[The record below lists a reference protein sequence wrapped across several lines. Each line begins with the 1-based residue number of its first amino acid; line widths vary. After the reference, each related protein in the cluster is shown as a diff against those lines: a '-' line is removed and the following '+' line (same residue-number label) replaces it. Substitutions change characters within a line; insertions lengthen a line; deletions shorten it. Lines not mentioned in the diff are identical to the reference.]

1 MFATRSKDRDGQLVH
16 ASGTSITQRLARA
29 AAVHPW
35 RVVVAWGL
43 ILLAS
48 VVAIG
53 DPDRVGVH
61 LRRQHHQQPRLG
73 EGRAGASPRTSPRLT
88 ASTTPSSSTPPSSP
102 AEDPEFQAFVADV
115 RSSIEAT
122 GAAQTV
128 RDPYAADGSG
138 ISEDGHAAVV
148 TLVLGHDPETGIVDV
163 IDEVVAA
170 DADAAFEVDI
180 TGTNTLDHDFTEL
193 SESDL
198 TNGELKFGL
207 PAAMIV
213 LVLVF
218 GALVAAFLPMSIAI
232 LSIIVTVAISSVLGQ
247 FTSLSFFIVNMI
259 TAMGLALGIDYSL
272 FVLSRYREERQAGRD
287 KIDAIV
293 ATGGTSSK
301 AVLFSGSSF
310 VVALLGLLL
319 VPDTILRSLA
329 LGAIIV
335 GVVTMAAALTLL
347 PALLSLLGDR
357 VNALRLPIVGRDHP
371 AESPFWTRAV
381 SAVVRRPGTF
391 LAAGLLVLLAAAL
404 PVLGLHTG
412 TSGVNSLPDDTYAKA
427 GALALERSFP
437 GTSTTDPAQVV
448 ISGDVDLQRRHRS
461 HRTSSRP
468 PSPTTRTS
476 ARRSS
481 RSPRTARSRV
491 VSIPLVGDPDH
502 TQARRGLD
510 RLRTD
515 LVPAAFDG
523 TDTTVLVG
531 GTTAENVDYSDV
543 INHWLP
549 IVLAFVLGLS
559 FLLLTLV
566 FRSLVL
572 SATAVVLNLLSVGA
586 AYGLLVLVFQHGVGA
601 DLLGFQQVERVE
613 AWVPVFLFSV
623 LFALS
628 MDYHVFLLSR
638 IRERYAQ
645 TGDTNQAVVHGI
657 AATGRIITGA
667 ALIIVVVFAGFAAGQ
682 LVMFQQM
689 GFGVGVALLVDAT
702 LIRMVVVPATM
713 ALLGRWNWY
722 LPSWLNW
729 LPELHVEGD
738 PESVDTRRS
747 RRRAPRGRR
756 SRSRSAPPSPADR
769 PAGQE
774 HTTNPDDDRRPKEL
788 NIMTD
793 STARHTFRRTWLL
806 WFAGALA
813 FPIAGVAGTAV
824 AGRVDD
830 AGAALVGGT
839 VAGLVLGAGQA
850 LASRRRLDPR
860 RWIPATAAGMGA
872 GLLLGAWTVDYG
884 TSLADLALMGAL
896 TGLVL
901 GPAQALALPARAAHR
916 WSWAVAMPALWAL
929 GWTVTTLGGIHVDEQ
944 FTNFGLY
951 GALTF
956 SAVSGLL
963 LHRLLPYQETSP
975 APAAPAVAPGAVR

>member
-1 MFATRSKDRDGQLVH
+1 MDMATRTKDVDGQLVH
-16 ASGTSITQRLARA
+16 RSSTSFPQRLARVA
-29 AAVHPW
+29 AAHPW
-35 RVVVAWGL
+35 RVVVAWTL

-48 VVAIG
+48 VAAIG
-53 DPDRVGVH
+53 GLIGSAFTSDGGITSNPDSMKAE
-61 LRRQHHQQPRLG
+61 RLLV
-73 EGRAGASPRTSPRLT
+73 ESFSQADRIDDAIIIYSDRLT
-88 ASTTPSSSTPPSSP
+88 SD
-102 AEDPEFQAFVADV
+102 DPQFQSFVAGV

-122 GAAQTV
+122 GAVQTV
-128 RDPYAADGSG
+128 RDPYAGDGSG
-138 ISEDGHAAVV
+138 ISADGHAAVV
-148 TLVLGHDPETGIVDV
+148 TLVLGPDPETGIVDV

-170 DADAAFEVDI
+170 DADAAFVVDV
-180 TGTNTLDHDFTEL
+180 TGTNTLGHDFAEL

-232 LSIIVTVAISSVLGQ
+232 LSIVVTVAISSVLGQ

-293 ATGGTSSK
+293 TTGGTSSK

-335 GVVTMAAALTLL
+335 GLVTMAAALTLL

-357 VNALRLPIVGRDHP
+357 VNALRLPIVGRDQP

-381 SAVVRRPGTF
+381 TAVVRRPGTF
-391 LAAGLLVLLAAAL
+391 LAAGLLVLLAAAI

-412 TSGVNSLPDDTYAKA
+412 TSGVNSLPDDSHAKA

-448 ISGDVDLQRRHRS
+448 ISGDITTGEVTTAIEAFETSVADDPDFGPSQLQV
-461 HRTSSRP
+461 
-468 PSPTTRTS
+468 
-476 ARRSS
+476 AENGQV
-481 RSPRTARSRV
+481 AV
-491 VSIPLVGDPDH
+491 LSIPLVGDPDH
-502 TQARRGLD
+502 SQARRGLD

-515 LVPAAFDG
+515 LIPTAFEG

-531 GTTAENVDYSDV
+531 GTTAKNVDYSDV
-543 INHWLP
+543 INKWLP

-566 FRSLVL
+566 FRSVVL

-586 AYGLLVLVFQHGVGA
+586 AYGLLVLVFQHGVAA

-645 TGDTNQAVVHGI
+645 TGDTNEAVVHGI
-657 AATGRIITGA
+657 AATGRLITGA
-667 ALIIVVVFAGFAAGQ
+667 ALIIVVVFTGFAAGQ

-689 GFGVGVALLVDAT
+689 GFGVGIALLVDAT
-702 LIRMVVVPATM
+702 LIRTIIVPAAM
-713 ALLGRWNWY
+713 SILGDRNWY
-722 LPSWLNW
+722 LPNWLNW

-738 PESVDTRRS
+738 PE
-747 RRRAPRGRR
+747 
-756 SRSRSAPPSPADR
+756 
-769 PAGQE
+769 
-774 HTTNPDDDRRPKEL
+774 
-788 NIMTD
+788 
-793 STARHTFRRTWLL
+793 
-806 WFAGALA
+806 
-813 FPIAGVAGTAV
+813 
-824 AGRVDD
+824 
-830 AGAALVGGT
+830 
-839 VAGLVLGAGQA
+839 
-850 LASRRRLDPR
+850 
-860 RWIPATAAGMGA
+860 
-872 GLLLGAWTVDYG
+872 
-884 TSLADLALMGAL
+884 AL
-896 TGLVL
+896 T
-901 GPAQALALPARAAHR
+901 PEPEAP
-916 WSWAVAMPALWAL
+916 
-929 GWTVTTLGGIHVDEQ
+929 TTE
-944 FTNFGLY
+944 
-951 GALTF
+951 
-956 SAVSGLL
+956 
-963 LHRLLPYQETSP
+963 
-975 APAAPAVAPGAVR
+975 APTRTPISV

>member
-1 MFATRSKDRDGQLVH
+1 M
-16 ASGTSITQRLARA
+16 
-29 AAVHPW
+29 HPW
-35 RVVVAWGL
+35 RVVTAWGL
-43 ILLAS
+43 ILAAS

-53 DPDRVGVH
+53 TLLGSAFTSDGSITTNPDSA
-61 LRRQHHQQPRLG
+61 
-73 EGRAGASPRTSPRLT
+73 RAEQVIADNFSQADRIDDAVVIYSADLTSD
-88 ASTTPSSSTPPSSP
+88 
-102 AEDPEFQAFVADV
+102 DPEFKAFVAEV

-122 GAAQTV
+122 GATQTV
-128 RDPYAADGSG
+128 RDPYAADQSG

-148 TLVLGHDPETGIVDV
+148 TLVLGHDPETGIVEV

-170 DADAAFEVDI
+170 DAAAGFEVDI
-180 TGTNTLDHDFTEL
+180 TGVNTLDHDFTEL

-218 GALVAAFLPMSIAI
+218 GALVAAFIPMSIAI

-287 KIDAIV
+287 KIDAII

-335 GVVTMAAALTLL
+335 GVVTMAAAITLL

-371 AESPFWTRAV
+371 AESPFWTKAV
-381 SAVVRRPGTF
+381 GAVVRRPGAF
-391 LAAGLLVLLAAAL
+391 LAAGVLVLLAAAF

-412 TSGVNSLPDDTYAKA
+412 TAGVNSLPDDTLRQGRCPRARA
-427 GALALERSFP
+427 ELP
-437 GTSTTDPAQVV
+437 GHLDHRPRP
-448 ISGDVDLQRRHRS
+448 GGRLRRRRLQP
-461 HRTSSRP
+461 TWPP
-468 PSPTTRTS
+468 PSSEFEASVADDPDFGPS
-476 ARRSS
+476 QQQIAENGQV
-481 RSPRTARSRV
+481 AV
-491 VSIPLVGDPDH
+491 ISIPLVGDPDH
-502 TQARRGLD
+502 SQARRGLD

-515 LVPAAFDG
+515 LIPAAFDG
-523 TDTTVLVG
+523 TDTSVLVG

-559 FLLLTLV
+559 FILLTLV
-566 FRSLVL
+566 FRSLVV

-702 LIRMVVVPATM
+702 LIRMVVVPAAM
-713 ALLGRWNWY
+713 AAARPL
-722 LPSWLNW
+722 
-729 LPELHVEGD
+729 ELVPAQLAELAA
-738 PESVDTRRS
+738 
-747 RRRAPRGRR
+747 RAPRRR
-756 SRSRSAPPSPADR
+756 RPGQPIAPPADV
-769 PAGQE
+769 P
-774 HTTNPDDDRRPKEL
+774 
-788 NIMTD
+788 
-793 STARHTFRRTWLL
+793 
-806 WFAGALA
+806 
-813 FPIAGVAGTAV
+813 
-824 AGRVDD
+824 
-830 AGAALVGGT
+830 
-839 VAGLVLGAGQA
+839 
-850 LASRRRLDPR
+850 ASRADAASKPVVRR
-860 RWIPATAAGMGA
+860 
-872 GLLLGAWTVDYG
+872 
-884 TSLADLALMGAL
+884 
-896 TGLVL
+896 
-901 GPAQALALPARAAHR
+901 
-916 WSWAVAMPALWAL
+916 
-929 GWTVTTLGGIHVDEQ
+929 
-944 FTNFGLY
+944 
-951 GALTF
+951 
-956 SAVSGLL
+956 
-963 LHRLLPYQETSP
+963 
-975 APAAPAVAPGAVR
+975 

>member
-1 MFATRSKDRDGQLVH
+1 MFATRSKNLEGHLAN
-16 ASGTSITQRLARA
+16 ASGTSITQRLART

-48 VVAIG
+48 MVAIATLIG
-53 DPDRVGVH
+53 SAFTSDGSITSDP
-61 LRRQHHQQPRLG
+61 
-73 EGRAGASPRTSPRLT
+73 ESARAGQVMAVNVSQGDRIDDAVIIHSADLT
-88 ASTTPSSSTPPSSP
+88 A
-102 AEDPEFQAFVADV
+102 ENPEFQAFVADV

-122 GAAQTV
+122 GAAETV

-138 ISEDGHAAVV
+138 LSEDGHAAVV
-148 TLVLGHDPETGIVDV
+148 TLVLGHDSATGIVDV

-218 GALVAAFLPMSIAI
+218 GALIAAFLPMIIAI
-232 LSIIVTVAISSVLGQ
+232 LSIIVTVAISSILGQ
-247 FTSLSFFIVNMI
+247 VTSLSFFIVNMI

-287 KIDAIV
+287 KIDAII

-335 GVVTMAAALTLL
+335 GLITMAAALTLL

-371 AESPFWTRAV
+371 AESPFWARAV

-412 TSGVNSLPDDTYAKA
+412 TSGVSSLPDDTYAKA
-427 GALALERSFP
+427 GALALEQNFP

-448 ISGDVDLQRRHRS
+448 ISGDV
-461 HRTSSRP
+461 TSSDVAAAIEEFEASVADDP
-468 PSPTTRTS
+468 DFGPSQQRL
-476 ARRSS
+476 AENGQV
-481 RSPRTARSRV
+481 AV
-491 VSIPLVGDPDH
+491 VSIPLVGDADH
-502 TQARRGLD
+502 SQARRGLD

-515 LVPAAFDG
+515 LIPAAFDG

-601 DLLGFQQVERVE
+601 DPLGIQ
-613 AWVPVFLFSV
+613 
-623 LFALS
+623 
-628 MDYHVFLLSR
+628 
-638 IRERYAQ
+638 
-645 TGDTNQAVVHGI
+645 
-657 AATGRIITGA
+657 
-667 ALIIVVVFAGFAAGQ
+667 
-682 LVMFQQM
+682 
-689 GFGVGVALLVDAT
+689 
-702 LIRMVVVPATM
+702 
-713 ALLGRWNWY
+713 
-722 LPSWLNW
+722 
-729 LPELHVEGD
+729 
-738 PESVDTRRS
+738 
-747 RRRAPRGRR
+747 
-756 SRSRSAPPSPADR
+756 
-769 PAGQE
+769 
-774 HTTNPDDDRRPKEL
+774 
-788 NIMTD
+788 
-793 STARHTFRRTWLL
+793 
-806 WFAGALA
+806 
-813 FPIAGVAGTAV
+813 
-824 AGRVDD
+824 
-830 AGAALVGGT
+830 
-839 VAGLVLGAGQA
+839 
-850 LASRRRLDPR
+850 
-860 RWIPATAAGMGA
+860 
-872 GLLLGAWTVDYG
+872 
-884 TSLADLALMGAL
+884 
-896 TGLVL
+896 
-901 GPAQALALPARAAHR
+901 
-916 WSWAVAMPALWAL
+916 
-929 GWTVTTLGGIHVDEQ
+929 
-944 FTNFGLY
+944 
-951 GALTF
+951 
-956 SAVSGLL
+956 
-963 LHRLLPYQETSP
+963 
-975 APAAPAVAPGAVR
+975 